1 MTKGVKGDEDGWEGV
16 GDDREEGR
24 GMTCSTGMGVDG
36 GSVA

>member
-1 MTKGVKGDEDGWEGV
+1 MTKGVKGMRMDGKGF

-24 GMTCSTGMGVDG
+24 GMTCSLGMGVDG